1 MFALKP
7 LGMNVG
13 RGPGELFIID
23 SIDDDDG
30 DDDDDNKD
38 ENDDDDEDF
47 KRVEE
52 KTAREIKLHLRDHF
66 CSSIYQN

>member
-30 DDDDDNKD
+30 DDDDDNMTTMAMLTMMIRVKTVMV
-38 ENDDDDEDF
+38 NLMMMRNIF
-47 KRVEE
+47 K
-52 KTAREIKLHLRDHF
+52 INF
-66 CSSIYQN
+66 G